1 MSKATTIQA
10 AAPRPASSRTPVRR
24 AARGVWLGQWNSAV
38 TSYYLLAGATVLLL
52 VLGLVMVLSSSSV
65 DSLQDGDSAY
75 SVFLNQAKFALM
87 GLPFMLV
94 AMRLRPSFYKKMAW
108 PALFLAMGLQLLIFT
123 PMARGEKGNTNW
135 VYLGG
140 GITIQP
146 SELAKVAL
154 AVWLGVVL
162 GRKMALLG
170 EWKHAFVPVIPVA
183 MVVIALVLAGKDLGT
198 AMVLMLIVAGALFVA
213 GLPLRMFAIAGAGVI
228 AAVAVLVVG
237 SDNRMNRIAATFGG
251 QCDEAGACYQVV
263 RGLEGLGTGGLM
275 GVGLGAGFEKWSY
288 LPEAHNDFI
297 FAVLGEELGLLGA
310 LLVLALFAL
319 LGLAMLRIVRRHPD
333 PMVKI
338 TTAAIACWI
347 IGQAL
352 INIGVVI
359 GILPVIGIP
368 LPLVSAG
375 GSALVATMLALG
387 IVISFARDEPGARE
401 ALAARPNVVRRS
413 VAVMGRA
420 ASRRRRPVVTG
431 TDDELG

>member
-1 MSKATTIQA
+1 M
-10 AAPRPASSRTPVRR
+10 
-24 AARGVWLGQWNSAV
+24 
-38 TSYYLLAGATVLLL
+38 TSYYLLGGATILLL

-75 SVFLNQAKFALM
+75 SVFLKQAKFALM

-94 AMRLRPSFYKKMAW
+94 AMRLRPSFYKKAAW
-108 PALFLAMGLQLLIFT
+108 FALVVAMGLQLLIFT
-123 PMARGEKGNTNW
+123 PLGAGKMGNTNW
-135 VYLGG
+135 VSLGPG
-140 GITIQP
+140 LTIQP
-146 SELAKVAL
+146 SEFLKVAL

-162 GRKMALLG
+162 GRKLAVIN
-170 EWKHAFVPVIPVA
+170 EWKHAFIPVLPGA
-183 MVVIALVLAGKDLGT
+183 ALVIALVLAGKDLGT
-198 AMVLMLIVAGALFVA
+198 AMVLMLILVGALFVA
-213 GLPLRMFAIAGAGVI
+213 GMPLRMFSVFGVGI
-228 AAVAVLVVG
+228 VAVVVALVLDSG
-237 SDNRMNRIAATFGG
+237 NRMARISASFSGT
-251 QCDEAGACYQVV
+251 CDEAGACYQVL
-263 RGLEGLGTGGLM
+263 RGLSGLGTGGLT
-275 GVGLGAGFEKWSY
+275 GVGLGASFEKWSY

-297 FAVLGEELGLLGA
+297 FAVLGEELGLLGT
-310 LLVLALFAL
+310 LLVLVLFAL
-319 LGLAMLRIVRRHPD
+319 LGVAMVRIIRRHPD

-347 IGQAL
+347 VGQAL

-359 GILPVIGIP
+359 GLVPVIGVP

-401 ALAARPNVVRRS
+401 ALAARPSVVRRS
-413 VAVMGRA
+413 VAVVGRV

>member
-263 RGLEGLGTGGLM
+263 RGLEGLAQAASWGWASEQVSRSGRTCQKPTTTSSSPSSARSSVCWERCSSWRSSRSSAWRCSASCAATPIRWSRSRPLRSR
-275 GVGLGAGFEKWSY
+275 AGS
-288 LPEAHNDFI
+288 
-297 FAVLGEELGLLGA
+297 
-310 LLVLALFAL
+310 
-319 LGLAMLRIVRRHPD
+319 
-333 PMVKI
+333 
-338 TTAAIACWI
+338 
-347 IGQAL
+347 
-352 INIGVVI
+352 
-359 GILPVIGIP
+359 
-368 LPLVSAG
+368 S
-375 GSALVATMLALG
+375 
-387 IVISFARDEPGARE
+387 
-401 ALAARPNVVRRS
+401 VRRS
-413 VAVMGRA
+413 STSGSSSASSRSSESPCRWCPREGRRWSRPCLLSESSYPSHGTNRALVRRSRLGPTSFA
-420 ASRRRRPVVTG
+420 APSP
-431 TDDELG
+431 